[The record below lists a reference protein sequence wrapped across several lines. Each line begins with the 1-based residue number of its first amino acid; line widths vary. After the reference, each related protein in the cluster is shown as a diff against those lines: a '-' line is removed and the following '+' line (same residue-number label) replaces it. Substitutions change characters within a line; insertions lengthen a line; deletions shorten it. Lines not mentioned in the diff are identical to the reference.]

1 MRRHMSKHLSKFIKT
16 MSCLT
21 NWNVT
26 SHQTFNLSQ
35 PNIQSCCFVCWGR
48 GAFFLFFLLIL
59 VSMFYL
65 NQLFQNLQTP
75 KFRLFF
81 TVTTIKSEL
90 EGNIKSRSFI
100 PLDILEF
107 RQQRNKWW
115 SSTLLN
121 AFNRDF
127 HKAANFNF
135 WEVSLSDIFPSV
147 EKSFYRFFWY
157 WSLV

>member
-1 MRRHMSKHLSKFIKT
+1 MCRHMSKHLPKFIKT

-21 NWNVT
+21 NSYVT
-26 SHQTFNLSQ
+26 LYQTFNLSQ

-65 NQLFQNLQTP
+65 NQLFKNLQTP

-81 TVTTIKSEL
+81 TVTTMKSEL
-90 EGNIKSRSFI
+90 EGSIKSGSFL

-135 WEVSLSDIFPSV
+135 WEVSLSDIFPSA
-147 EKSFYRFFWY
+147 ENSFYRFFWY